1 MKVQKFHSQF
11 SPNSI
16 YRDILNG
23 STDLCVRLCYVSCS
37 NTRCSP
43 DRLTFSPGRTHVDV
57 DVELIYGRRLV
68 VPLCPPLKCL
78 VQNLALNTCHVD
90 HVRHVVDAS
99 PITRGRIII
108 YSCCIVSKYPTGT
121 RHQINVDLTLITSF
135 SSFLGFGYV
144 PVCHLLPSW

>member
-78 VQNLALNTCHVD
+78 VRNLALNTCHVD
-90 HVRHVVDAS
+90 HVRHAVMSQVHS
-99 PITRGRIII
+99 VQVQVQVQVPRNSSSTSTSTSTSKI
-108 YSCCIVSKYPTGT
+108 YKYK
-121 RHQINVDLTLITSF
+121 
-135 SSFLGFGYV
+135 YKYKY
-144 PVCHLLPSW
+144 